1 MGKLLVSIAMTTY
14 NDEKYLKE
22 QLDLI
27 LNQAYSSL
35 EVSL

>member
-1 MGKLLVSIAMTTY
+1 MTTY

-27 LNQAYSSL
+27 LNQVYSSL